1 MAQRIKLKSM
11 LEEQKLS
18 TQLAVKLSK
27 SERDK
32 VHDLSDHYGV
42 SMGKIVRT
50 AIGIMHDLML
60 EEKNNSNNQKPKK

>member
-1 MAQRIKLKSM
+1 MNKVDLKNM